1 MSLARRLMAATAMSR
16 GGTSGGQQAEF
27 TVPGQNFFRVP
38 DGVTSISGVAVS
50 PGEWGMN
57 ISPFH
62 GGKGGNLHWRNAIPV
77 TPGEVLNI
85 QVGNGQ
91 RGTTTALFAT
101 WLRRGASEYLLRTGA
116 GSTLYHPSLG
126 GGGAVGGARGSG
138 TDGNGGLGG
147 GAAGY
152 TGTGGKGGNYQ
163 GTTNGGLPAPLSG
176 GGRGGDSNGIPYGY
190 QGYIGEGVGLQGLS
204 ADKSTSVGPKI
215 HGGGGW
221 ANTSGGQPGGVRIMW
236 GDDVRSYP
244 NNAIDVPRS
253 TPAAFIGSTRG
264 SGAAPLTFT
273 LPPGVQ
279 PNDIVIL
286 QVTGLTTGSFA
297 GVSGGAGNWNTDVG
311 VFYYKQIEAADIA
324 ATLQITGSGTF
335 DWRVLVYRGGT
346 RIVQRS
352 SAVFLANPFVIPGFN
367 KRVDSKRILAKCQNN
382 AGNVAIGTP
391 AGFTKR
397 EEKTTPLRFILA
409 DIDPAAYTDGA
420 PVSFSNISTDDV
432 ATGWLF
438 EIY

>member
-1 MSLARRLMAATAMSR
+1 MSLARRLMAATAMRR
-16 GGTSGGQQAEF
+16 GGASSGQQAEF
-27 TVPGQNFFRVP
+27 TVPGQYFFRVP
-38 DGVTSISGVAVS
+38 DGVTLISGVAVN
-50 PGEWGMN
+50 PGDWGMN

-62 GGKGGNLHWRNAIPV
+62 GGKGGNLHWRNDIPV
-77 TPGEVLNI
+77 TPGEVLNV

-101 WLRRGASEYLLRTGA
+101 WLRRGASEYLLRTGV

-126 GGGAVGGARGSG
+126 GGGAVGGIRGSG

-152 TGTGGKGGNYQ
+152 TGPGGKGGDYQ

-176 GGRGGDSNGIPYGY
+176 GGRGGDRDGIPYGY
-190 QGYIGEGVGLQGLS
+190 QGYDGEGVGLQGLS
-204 ADKSTSVGPKI
+204 ADKSTSLGPKI

-221 ANTSGGQPGGVRIMW
+221 ANTSGGQPGGVRLMW

-244 NNAIDVPRS
+244 NNAMDVPSS
-253 TPAAFIGSTRG
+253 TPASFVGSTRG
-264 SGAAPLTFT
+264 SGAAPVTFT

-279 PNDIVIL
+279 PGDLVIM
-286 QVTGLTTGSFA
+286 QPTFLTSGSLS
-297 GVSGGAGNWNTDVG
+297 GISGGTGHWEDAGA
-311 VFYYKQIEAADIA
+311 FYYKQIEAADIA
-324 ATLQITGSGTF
+324 ATLQITGSGSF

-346 RIVQRS
+346 RIALRS
-352 SAVFLANPFVIPGFN
+352 SNVAKANPFVIPGFN

-382 AGNVAIGTP
+382 AGSVAIGTP

-409 DIDPAAYTDGA
+409 DIEPATYTDGA
-420 PVSFSNISTDDV
+420 PVSFSNIDTSEFTS
-432 ATGWLF
+432 GWLF